1 MISNNKTEKQT
12 EQEDIQPT
20 DEQEVMVGEEHT
32 ENADQTSE
40 SAVENKEESEATTE
54 TEGEQDDL
62 SEKLAKLEAD
72 LAESKEKY
80 LRLYSEFDNY
90 RKRTAREKADLIVNA
105 NEGMLTALLPI
116 VDDFERALAA
126 NEDQTDPAIL
136 KEGFTL
142 ISNKMRNTV
151 EQKGLKIMKIDKGDD
166 FDADI
171 HEAVAQMPVE
181 EQDLKGKIIDIVE
194 KGYYLNEKV
203 IRFAKVVIGS

>member
-1 MISNNKTEKQT
+1 MISDNKTEKQT
-12 EQEDIQPT
+12 EQEGKLHID
-20 DEQEVMVGEEHT
+20 DQEVMVGEEQN
-32 ENADQTSE
+32 ENVDQATDSTKE
-40 SAVENKEESEATTE
+40 SNEESESSTDSE
-54 TEGEQDDL
+54 SEQDDL
-62 SEKLAKLEAD
+62 SAKISKLEAD

-105 NEGMLTALLPI
+105 NEGMLTVLLPI
-116 VDDFERALAA
+116 VDDFERALIA
-126 NEDQTDPAIL
+126 NEGQSDPAII
-136 KEGFTL
+136 KEGFEL
-142 ISNKMRNTV
+142 INNKMRNTV
-151 EQKGLKIMKIDKGDD
+151 EQKGLKIMKIEKGDD
-166 FDADI
+166 FNADL